1 MDQELVNQLFEVV
14 LIPLLGVLV
23 AFFVKW
29 VNAKSSEIAV
39 STDNALLNK
48 YLSMLTSTI
57 TDCVIATNQT
67 YVDALKA
74 EGKFDAEAQKK
85 AFSLTCDAVLSI
97 LTDDAKEYLS
107 ESLVDLE
114 SYITSKIESQVK
126 LQKTIHPVTNT
137 TTTIPV
143 ATTPIV

>member
-1 MDQELVNQLFEVV
+1 MDQELVNQLFEIV

-29 VNAKSSEIAV
+29 VNAKSAEIAV
-39 STDNALLNK
+39 STDDVLMNK
-48 YLSMLTSTI
+48 YLSMLTTTI

-67 YVDALKA
+67 YVDSLKV

-85 AFSLTCDAVLSI
+85 AFSLTCNAVLSI

-107 ESLVDLE
+107 ESLGDLE

-126 LQKTIHPVTNT
+126 LQKVATPTIVP
-137 TTTIPV
+137 
-143 ATTPIV
+143 TTPIATA

>member
-1 MDQELVNQLFEVV
+1 MTTVNQLFEIV

-23 AFFVKW
+23 TFFVKW
-29 VNAKSSEIAV
+29 VNAKSAEIAV
-39 STDNALLNK
+39 STDDVLMNK

-107 ESLVDLE
+107 ESLGDLK

-126 LQKTIHPVTNT
+126 LQKVATPTIVP
-137 TTTIPV
+137 
-143 ATTPIV
+143 TTPIATA

>member
-29 VNAKSSEIAV
+29 VNVKSSEIAV

-48 YLSMLTSTI
+48 CLSMLTSTI

-107 ESLVDLE
+107 ESLGDLE

-126 LQKTIHPVTNT
+126 LQKVAAPTIVPAITAPT
-137 TTTIPV
+137 TTV
-143 ATTPIV
+143 